1 MTCRICIVGNS
12 HVAALKR
19 GWREMEAA
27 HPDVIVDM
35 FGAYGSHLADVFIAD
50 GELRAGSPEGTA
62 SLVATG
68 GHDHAV
74 LSDYDAIV
82 VVGGG
87 PRLFSIAALTKDYCP
102 VFMNPG
108 LVPHGPG
115 DKALRDGL
123 RSFHGKTVPNP
134 ASDAFFLELL
144 STRMA
149 KSTAVTLCRA
159 IAAGST
165 APLFHLPAPFP
176 SADLL
181 TLKPRNAVSR
191 LASLGLGPVL
201 ADQLRTAL
209 GHALAGVATVIE
221 PPEHLLVDGILTDRI
236 YGSGGARID
245 DDNGDHGE
253 EEVLHM
259 NGAYGAVLM
268 REILLRVPG
277 SGVVAEG

>member
-1 MTCRICIVGNS
+1 MTRICIVGNS

-19 GWREMEAA
+19 GWREMAA
-27 HPDVIVDM
+27 ARPDVVVDM
-35 FGAYGSHLADVFIAD
+35 FGAYGSHLADVFIAN

-68 GHDHAV
+68 GQEFAV
-74 LSDYDAIV
+74 LADYDAIV

-87 PRLFSIAALTKDYCP
+87 PRLFSIAGLMKDYCP
-102 VFMNPG
+102 PFANPG
-108 LVPHGPG
+108 LVPPGPG
-115 DKALRDGL
+115 DEALRDGL
-123 RSFHGKTVPNP
+123 WRFHGKTVPHP
-134 ASDAFFLELL
+134 VSDAFFLELL
-144 STRMA
+144 GARMA
-149 KSTAVTLCRA
+149 KSTAVMLCRA
-159 IAAGST
+159 IAAAAT

-201 ADQLRTAL
+201 ADQLRMAL
-209 GHALAGVATVIE
+209 GQALAGVATVIE
-221 PPEHLLVDGILTDRI
+221 PPERLLVDGILTDRI
-236 YGSGGARID
+236 YGSGGARLV

-259 NGAYGAVLM
+259 NGAYGAILM
-268 REILLRVPG
+268 REILLRVAGPD
-277 SGVVAEG
+277 VVAEG